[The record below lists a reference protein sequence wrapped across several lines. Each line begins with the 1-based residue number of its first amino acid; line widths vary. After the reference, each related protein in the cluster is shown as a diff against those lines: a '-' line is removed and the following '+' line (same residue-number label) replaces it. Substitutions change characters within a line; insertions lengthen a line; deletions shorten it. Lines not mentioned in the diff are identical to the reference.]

1 MLKLAKNIKVIFM
14 IKNIVFDF
22 GQVMISFD
30 PTYMTKKYISDS
42 RDIELVAS
50 VVFDRLYW
58 NPLDSGDISDEE
70 VVRLSKER
78 LPQRLHK
85 AVEKVYYNWIYNIP
99 EIEGMRELV
108 LYIKEKYR
116 IPVYL
121 LSNISEYFAKN
132 SDKIPVISIFDGC
145 ILSAEHKLVKPSRQI
160 FALLCE
166 KFNLTP
172 EETLFIDD
180 SPINIS
186 GAESAGLC
194 GYLFDGNVAKLKEY
208 IDVNLF
214 K

>member
-1 MLKLAKNIKVIFM
+1 M
-14 IKNIVFDF
+14 IKNVVFDF
-22 GQVMISFD
+22 GQVMIKFD
-30 PTYMTKKYISDS
+30 PMYMTERYISDKA
-42 RDIELVAS
+42 DAELVAS

-78 LPQRLHK
+78 LPKRLHEQ
-85 AVEKVYYNWIYNIP
+85 AEKVYYNWIYNIP
-99 EIEGMRELV
+99 EIPGMRELV
-108 LYIKEKYR
+108 NYIKEKYK

-132 SDKIPVISIFDGC
+132 SDKVPAVSLFDKCIF
-145 ILSAEHKLVKPSRQI
+145 SAEYRLTKPGREI
-160 FALLCE
+160 FELLCH
-166 KFNLTP
+166 KFNLMP

-180 SPINIS
+180 SEINIR

-194 GYLFDGNVAKLKEY
+194 GYLFDGNVEKLKEF
-208 IDVNLF
+208 IDKNLL

>member
-1 MLKLAKNIKVIFM
+1 M
-14 IKNIVFDF
+14 IKNLVFDF

-30 PTYMTKKYISDS
+30 PIYMTNRYIDDDADA
-42 RDIELVAS
+42 RTVAG

-78 LPQRLHK
+78 LPEKFHS
-85 AVEKVYYNWIYNIP
+85 AVENIYYNWIYNIP
-99 EIEGMRELV
+99 EIKGMRELI

-121 LSNISEYFAKN
+121 LSNISEYFSKN
-132 SDKIPVISIFDGC
+132 CDKVPIISLFDGC
-145 ILSAEHKLVKPSRQI
+145 IFSADHKITKPDVRIFELISQKFGLV
-160 FALLCE
+160 A
-166 KFNLTP
+166 

-180 SPINIS
+180 SELNIS
-186 GAESAGLC
+186 GAKEAGLST
-194 GYLFDGNVAKLKEY
+194 YLFDGDAERLKKY
-208 IDVNLF
+208 IDETLF